1 MALIRLSDFKEIL
14 VQSNHLIVYL
24 KLLKIKSV
32 EENSIVMVS
41 IMKASWRE
49 VDVELIWRRLQI
61 I

>member
-32 EENSIVMVS
+32 EENSIVRVS

-49 VDVELIWRRLQI
+49 VDVELI
-61 I
+61 